1 MNAKDAAFIVLFVL
15 FTISIIGNAALFL
28 NYVGSGQK
36 EEDLRQK
43 IANLETEK
51 SNMQLKY
58 EGEMSELEEL
68 KDVEEENEDLKK
80 EIEAL
85 EKEIERLK
93 EQLISQ
99 SGTSMSCEVLVDSL
113 RTRIYELESENEKL
127 HNDLQECENRYY
139 YYPCDPCCPGY
150 PCGSCGSCS
159 CNPCD
164 CHHPSCHSSL
174 SVSNS
179 PGIFNGQPYDALI
192 YVYFACHPCHVLRI
206 YITVLSGD
214 TIQIVGVDWD

>member
-15 FTISIIGNAALFL
+15 FTISIIGSAALFL
-28 NYVGSGQK
+28 YYVGSGQK

-43 IANLETEK
+43 IANLEAEK
-51 SNMQLKY
+51 GTIQLKY

-68 KDVEEENEDLKK
+68 KDVEEENEDLRK
-80 EIEAL
+80 EIEKL

-93 EQLISQ
+93 EQLTSQ

-113 RTRIYELESENEKL
+113 RTRIYELEGENEKL

-139 YYPCDPCCPGY
+139 YYPCDPYCPGH
-150 PCGSCGSCS
+150 PCGSCGSCP
-159 CNPCD
+159 CDPCD
-164 CHHPSCHSSL
+164 CHHLPCHDSV
-174 SVSNS
+174 SVSNG
-179 PGIFNGQPYDALI
+179 PGIFNGHPYDAVI
-192 YVYFACHPCHVLRI
+192 YVYFTCHPCYVLRI